1 MNQHAPAGPLGHAAA
16 ARTAPG
22 TALAGDA
29 EQITGAARDL
39 AARFRQGGR
48 LLTFGDGAAAAD
60 AGHVAVEFTHPVIV
74 GKRAL
79 PALSLSG
86 LSGDTFGDPASAGLL
101 TGRTSAP
108 RQAAQGEITGTASA
122 FTSVFATRLR
132 LLGRPDDIA
141 MGILID
147 ARRGGDTLD
156 VLAAARE
163 LGMLTIALTAG
174 EPPERGSRSGESPGD
189 PDDLPD
195 GPGSGAGPATADH
208 VLVARS
214 GDPLIAREIHVT
226 TYHLL
231 WELTHV
237 FLESPETA
245 PPGCPDDVCLTCAD
259 TATPV
264 HITELRPGGLAL
276 ATTDTGTEEISVA
289 LVQAQV
295 GDVVLVHA
303 KEAIA
308 VLGGDSR

>member
-29 EQITGAARDL
+29 ERITAAARDL
-39 AARFRQGGR
+39 AARFRRGGR

-86 LSGDTFGDPASAGLL
+86 DTFGDPASAGGLL

-108 RQAAQGEITGTASA
+108 RQAAQGEVTGTAPA
-122 FTSVFATRLR
+122 FTSVFAARLR

-141 MGILID
+141 MGILTD
-147 ARRGGDTLD
+147 ARRGGEALD
-156 VLAAARE
+156 ALAAGRE

-174 EPPERGSRSGESPGD
+174 EPPERGSRSGEGPGD
-189 PDDLPD
+189 PDDL
-195 GPGSGAGPATADH
+195 GSGGGPAAADH

-214 GDPLIAREIHVT
+214 DDPLIAREIHVT

-231 WELTHV
+231 WELAHV

-276 ATTDTGTEEISVA
+276 AATDTGTEEISVA